1 MKTYGNPLDEIRIE
15 NLKVFAHHGVYE
27 EENLRGQYF
36 YVNTVLYTNTRPA
49 GKADDLT
56 QSTNYGEVCHF
67 IHDYM
72 QNNTFKLI
80 ETVAE
85 GLAEE
90 ILLRFPLVQSLDM
103 EVRKPDAP
111 VGLPFESV
119 SVKIHRGWHRAY
131 IALGSNMGD
140 KEKYITGAIEK
151 LSGDK
156 EVRMGK
162 VSGLLVTKPYGGVEQ
177 DDFLNG
183 VLQMD
188 TLWSPGELLARLH
201 EIEKEADRRRE
212 IHWGP
217 RTLDLDILLYD
228 DLVYEDEELI
238 IPHVDMANRYFVL
251 KPLSEIAPNLR
262 HPLLGRT
269 VTELLSGVDIS

>member
-1 MKTYGNPLDEIRIE
+1 MKVYGNPMDEIRIE
-15 NLKVFAHHGVYE
+15 NLEVFAHHGVYE

-36 YVNTVLYTNTRPA
+36 YVNAVLYTNTRPA

-56 QSTNYGEVCHF
+56 LSTNYGEVCHF

-90 ILLRFPLVQSLDM
+90 ILLCFPLVQCLDL

-140 KEKYITGAIEK
+140 KEKYITGAIER

-162 VSGLLVTKPYGGVEQ
+162 VSGFLVTKPYGGVEQ

-183 VLQMD
+183 VVQLD

-269 VTELLSGVDIS
+269 VTELLTGVDIS